1 MAKKSKKS
9 KLAEYLLKKATD
21 VTIGGGIG
29 VDDNKYV
36 TIPSGKVSLEKG
48 KKYLEVGASKP
59 FSKFDKENINSEIS
73 LSAGKTGEN
82 SSYGVT
88 GTKSGKDKSIMFTF
102 SKKLNPKKIKKRS
115 IGGSMLK
122 GNQVKLDK
130 DGDGKISGND
140 FKLMPKPKKAVLGL
154 AAAVTK
160 KGRKFIKKLMG
171 KKLEATSS
179 SKGLPIGGGEGSP
192 LLSMYQKATKQ
203 KTARH
208 GGYMKKANK
217 GMMMNKPSTR
227 GFGAARTSGMGLENE
242 ALQPGKI
249 YDKVKAKKGKMA
261 KASMGEFITV
271 SEYSEDL
278 I

>member
-1 MAKKSKKS
+1 
-9 KLAEYLLKKATD
+9 
-21 VTIGGGIG
+21 
-29 VDDNKYV
+29 
-36 TIPSGKVSLEKG
+36 
-48 KKYLEVGASKP
+48 
-59 FSKFDKENINSEIS
+59 
-73 LSAGKTGEN
+73 
-82 SSYGVT
+82 
-88 GTKSGKDKSIMFTF
+88 
-102 SKKLNPKKIKKRS
+102 
-115 IGGSMLK
+115 MLK

-130 DGDGKISGND
+130 NKDGKISGKD
-140 FKLMPKPKKAVLGL
+140 FKMMKS
-154 AAAVTK
+154 K
-160 KGRKFIKKLMG
+160 KGSMAQKKPGGAILGTLALGMLGQKFLKSKNSKSTSIPATGLLTKMLKDKKD
-171 KKLEATSS
+171 KNNKET
-179 SKGLPIGGGEGSP
+179 E
-192 LLSMYQKATKQ
+192 Q

-208 GGYMKKANK
+208 GGYMTKANK